1 MATLHV
7 RNIPDELYGRLKQY
21 AQAQNRSLSA
31 QVISLLN
38 QAIEHE
44 AQRSQ
49 QQQLLDEIRRC
60 RFVYSNE
67 VNVEDSVTLL
77 REERER

>member
-7 RNIPDELYGRLKQY
+7 RNIPDDLYGRLKQY

-31 QVISLLN
+31 QVITLLN

-49 QQQLLDEIRRC
+49 QQQLLDEIRRR

-67 VNVEDSVTLL
+67 IEVEDSTTLL

>member
-7 RNIPDELYGRLKQY
+7 RNMPDELYGRLKQY

-31 QVISLLN
+31 QVITLLN

-49 QQQLLDEIRRC
+49 QQQLLDEIRRR
-60 RFVYSNE
+60 RFVYPND
-67 VNVEDSVTLL
+67 VDVEDSATLL

>member
-7 RNIPDELYGRLKQY
+7 RNMPDELYGRLKQY

-31 QVISLLN
+31 QVITLLN
-38 QAIEHE
+38 QAIEYE
-44 AQRSQ
+44 AQRRE
-49 QQQLLDEIRRC
+49 QQQLLDEIRRR
-60 RFVYSNE
+60 RFVYPND
-67 VNVEDSVTLL
+67 VDVEDSATLL